1 MERIQIL
8 LIQCMGGIFVLRIIW
23 RVFVILVCGYL
34 FIEWVPIT
42 YPFHFAD
49 ILVGPIIYPFEFFA
63 ASLAFFFGLVISL
76 QLFRLLVQ
84 LTFKKVKKKRS
95 KR

>member
-1 MERIQIL
+1 
-8 LIQCMGGIFVLRIIW
+8 MGGISLFRIIW
-23 RVFVILVCGYL
+23 RLFFILVCGYL
-34 FIEWVPIT
+34 FIEWFPIT

-49 ILVGPIIYPFEFFA
+49 ILVGPIIYPLEFFA

-76 QLFRLLVQ
+76 QLFRGFLQ
-84 LTFKKVKKKRS
+84 LTLKKVKQKRS